1 MEIISFDPERQRS
14 EKSFIHRYSL
24 PCVSLRDGI
33 DSAHT
38 IVVFDNQMAVI
49 EADGTVCDFL
59 GPGRYPV
66 SAEFFPLLAEASRKS
81 GLDVSVD
88 LFFLQTDISWS
99 MYFGTS
105 NGPMYIIDPVCLV
118 EYRLYLFG
126 RFTLVPADLPVFFQK
141 VRENGSC
148 DAAAV
153 ERALTSCLNM
163 INVRLKQ
170 NVARTIKEQG
180 ISVQALSYPLLSR
193 YIRTTIE
200 DDVKEYGLSVDF
212 FYLDT
217 LRVDN
222 RDMARC
228 LKVLGEYS
236 SSGPFLEHYSLGIV
250 RQPVR
255 SLAFQSQPDSIA
267 CSNCGIVISATC
279 RFCPNCGKPVSPDDG
294 KA

>member
-1 MEIISFDPERQRS
+1 MEIISFDPERQGS

-200 DDVKEYGLSVDF
+200 DD
-212 FYLDT
+212 
-217 LRVDN
+217 
-222 RDMARC
+222 
-228 LKVLGEYS
+228 
-236 SSGPFLEHYSLGIV
+236 
-250 RQPVR
+250 RQGVWT
-255 SLAFQSQPDSIA
+255 F
-267 CSNCGIVISATC
+267 C
-279 RFCPNCGKPVSPDDG
+279 RFLLSRYVARRQSGHGALPESPGRVFVQRAFFGTLFARDRPSAGSLPRFPVAAGFNRLQQLRHSDIGDMSILPELRQTG
-294 KA
+294 VA